1 MANNGS
7 EKGSNSVRKRKR
19 STHDWERANNILK
32 EDRMTNMRI
41 LELISQD
48 SMKLLTFDLWWIILG
63 AVLSLGRKVLAEERE
78 CLRRE
83 NVFKMLKQ
91 ALETNI

>member
-1 MANNGS
+1 
-7 EKGSNSVRKRKR
+7 
-19 STHDWERANNILK
+19 
-32 EDRMTNMRI
+32 MTNMRI

-91 ALETNI
+91 A

>member
-1 MANNGS
+1 M
-7 EKGSNSVRKRKR
+7 RKRKR
-19 STHDWERANNILK
+19 STHDWERANNILN

-91 ALETNI
+91 A